1 MIIVGG
7 DDLSREYLE
16 EIHSKLSEVAF
27 DIHMKV
33 SHEARSILHRGIIDQ
48 RGDPMENIEGAGS
61 QLLGSQLLRVIAA
74 HPPLLPPLPRPMVM
88 RTQPSII
95 STAESDEQQWSFD
108 DASLSSSASTSVGS
122 SPRD

>member
-1 MIIVGG
+1 MIACEKLKVADVIRQIRIMIIVGG

-16 EIHSKLSEVAF
+16 EIHSKLSEVAL

-61 QLLGSQLLRVIAA
+61 QLLRVIAA
-74 HPPLLPPLPRPMVM
+74 HPPLLLTEV
-88 RTQPSII
+88 
-95 STAESDEQQWSFD
+95 
-108 DASLSSSASTSVGS
+108 
-122 SPRD
+122 